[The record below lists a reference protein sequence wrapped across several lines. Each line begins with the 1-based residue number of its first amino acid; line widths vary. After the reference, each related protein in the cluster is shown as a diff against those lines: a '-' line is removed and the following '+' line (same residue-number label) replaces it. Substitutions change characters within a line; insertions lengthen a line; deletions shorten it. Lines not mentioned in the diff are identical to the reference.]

1 MAACSPKY
9 LKPFKQDGGSLFAKL
24 CPTLLGPHGLHPTI
38 SSVHG
43 DSQARILELGATS
56 SSMGSNKIAVLI
68 VTHMTFFLPGNAP
81 VSLLGS

>member
-1 MAACSPKY
+1 MDCSP
-9 LKPFKQDGGSLFAKL
+9 PD
-24 CPTLLGPHGLHPTI
+24 

-43 DSQARILELGATS
+43 NSQARILGLGAIS

-81 VSLLGS
+81 VTLLGS